1 MKKIVLL
8 IIILNV
14 SLAAAQLVLALGRS
28 ADGISISKLRLAHDQ
43 LVAQNQ
49 LLGEEVFTKSSLPY
63 IASHASASG
72 LTGGQVRFVTGQVPV
87 AARLSP

>member
-1 MKKIVLL
+1 MKKIVIL
-8 IIILNV
+8 IIILNI

-28 ADGISISKLRLAHDQ
+28 ADGISIAKFRASHDL

-63 IASHASASG
+63 IASQASASG
-72 LTGGQVRFVTGQVPV
+72 LAGGRVSFVTGFLPV
-87 AARLSP
+87 AAR

>member
-28 ADGISISKLRLAHDQ
+28 ADGISISKSRATHDQ
-43 LVAQNQ
+43 LVTQNQ
-49 LLGEEVFTKSSLPY
+49 LLGEEVYTKSSLPY
-63 IASHASASG
+63 VASQASASG
-72 LTGGQVRFVTGQVPV
+72 LAGGQVRFVTSQIPV
-87 AARLSP
+87 AAR